1 MPVIA
6 YVGGYCAHAALKVL
20 KCESCREHLVFNG
33 HDADP
38 EDDTHSLIKQ
48 LDRGGLKFPSALV
61 ISVVMHTEVV
71 VKKLVAQNSCTQFFH
86 GSNQRNVVRELTLR
100 SLPRLEDIATCE
112 NGHNYELLVGLVAN
126 CAANIVLNNLCKQRN
141 DLLRAEKDANAK
153 KRKAEIFLKK

>member
-1 MPVIA
+1 MA
-6 YVGGYCAHAALKVL
+6 YVGWYCAHAALKVL

-38 EDDTHSLIKQ
+38 KEDTHSLIKQ
-48 LDRGGLKFPSALV
+48 LDRCGLKFPSALV
-61 ISVVMHTEVV
+61 ISVVMHIEVV

-153 KRKAEIFLKK
+153 KRK